1 MFKKNYMIY
10 ILLFIPIILLSN
22 TIINYDETLFL
33 FKNHKT
39 NKDISLW
46 LNKEKGSTYKIGE
59 NIEIFFETPCSSSL
73 IIFDINS
80 DGKVQ
85 IIYPD
90 KYNGFPV
97 SEKSRT
103 CKIPASEDTLFYDLT
118 VGDSTGK
125 EYILALLLNEY
136 PEFIKSQIIESEFLP
151 VIELSIEE
159 IFEKLSPFLEEGFSY
174 NTVYFYN
181 DIIDTRGTLEISS
194 FPENCKIYLNN
205 EFLGNTPVFTG
216 LDTGYYM
223 LETKYASDSILEK
236 IFIQPGRKTSIYHQF
251 NVFEK
256 GKIYFNKTDKSDE
269 IRLFVNDEFFGYLP
283 VKIEEFPGD
292 YNFTFINSKNEKNHT
307 VLSIEENKIKYIN
320 INKNLGV
327 E

>member
-1 MFKKNYMIY
+1 
-10 ILLFIPIILLSN
+10 
-22 TIINYDETLFL
+22 
-33 FKNHKT
+33 
-39 NKDISLW
+39 
-46 LNKEKGSTYKIGE
+46 
-59 NIEIFFETPCSSSL
+59 
-73 IIFDINS
+73 
-80 DGKVQ
+80 
-85 IIYPD
+85 
-90 KYNGFPV
+90 
-97 SEKSRT
+97 
-103 CKIPASEDTLFYDLT
+103 
-118 VGDSTGK
+118 
-125 EYILALLLNEY
+125 
-136 PEFIKSQIIESEFLP
+136 LP